1 MLFKHCLAHTGDLTA
16 VVGALPASLWGDKHN
31 DLSILSCKFLVHHIQ
46 FKMLIIN
53 LEILAPQRGHFA
65 KDVFTQLLLDK
76 PKNVM
81 MLVWEGFY
89 EPLPNHHVNV
99 NRSHSPLFYVHTTQ
113 YMLYDL
119 NAPSIS

>member
-1 MLFKHCLAHTGDLTA
+1 MVHARALASILLCLLICFRMGNCYDL
-16 VVGALPASLWGDKHN
+16 P
-31 DLSILSCKFLVHHIQ
+31 ILSCKSLVHHIQ

-53 LEILAPQRGHFA
+53 LEILAPQRGQLLQ
-65 KDVFTQLLLDK
+65 DERPQLLLVK

>member
-1 MLFKHCLAHTGDLTA
+1 MVHARALASILLCLLICFRMGNCYDL
-16 VVGALPASLWGDKHN
+16 P
-31 DLSILSCKFLVHHIQ
+31 ILSCKSLVHHIQ

-65 KDVFTQLLLDK
+65 KDVFPQLLLVK

-99 NRSHSPLFYVHTTQ
+99 NSPHNLLFYIHETQ
-113 YMLYDL
+113 YMLNNLDT
-119 NAPSIS
+119 PSIP